1 MKSSKKS
8 LKAAVVLVLALIL
21 LTNAVLPMAVVGSD
35 NDVSAD
41 YQYYSVKTGDTLTRI
56 AKNYGVT
63 VSDLMTANDLS
74 NADKIYTGQIIK
86 VPLSSASVKG
96 NSMVSSR
103 ISMTVV
109 AECRVLY
116 HYGRQRHGYG
126 YGDAGGD
133 ERAQS
138 D

>member
-109 AECRVLY
+109 ECRVLY